1 MDTKQPR
8 TTPSAAA
15 DPRTTT
21 RTAMSTGTIVTL
33 GMSLLAL
40 IGVATVF
47 GRTLAAAIAPPT
59 ASHDEGD
66 PR

>member
-1 MDTKQPR
+1 MT
-8 TTPSAAA
+8 
-15 DPRTTT
+15 
-21 RTAMSTGTIVTL
+21 V

-40 IGVATVF
+40 IGIATVF

-59 ASHDEGD
+59 ASHDDVE